1 MENIGWSN
9 GTLGLTWKGDILDD
23 VGSKLDESEEQQ
35 QQVDD
40 ECDDHV
46 RAYVRVLHVGFDNGK
61 YITYEEIFCCFQRN
75 KKWSFC
81 HRPNSLSPSVK
92 YQVGSLPQTFEAIMN
107 RRIISVV

>member
-1 MENIGWSN
+1 M
-9 GTLGLTWKGDILDD
+9 
-23 VGSKLDESEEQQ
+23 GSKLEESEEQQ

-61 YITYEEIFCCFQRN
+61 YITSEEIFLLLSKKQ
-75 KKWSFC
+75 KWSFC
-81 HRPNSLSPSVK
+81 HGPNSLPHSLSVK

>member
-1 MENIGWSN
+1 M
-9 GTLGLTWKGDILDD
+9 
-23 VGSKLDESEEQQ
+23 GSKLDESEEQQ

-75 KKWSFC
+75 KKGPFVMGLTLSHSLC
-81 HRPNSLSPSVK
+81 HISGWITAADVRGNHEQAYNLGCLNCGSYLFFFSKCLLSSSL
-92 YQVGSLPQTFEAIMN
+92 
-107 RRIISVV
+107 

>member
-1 MENIGWSN
+1 M
-9 GTLGLTWKGDILDD
+9 
-23 VGSKLDESEEQQ
+23 GSKLEESEEQQ

-61 YITYEEIFCCFQRN
+61 YITYEEIFLLLP
-75 KKWSFC
+75 KKQKGSFC
-81 HRPNSLSPSVK
+81 HGPNSLSHSLSVK

>member
-1 MENIGWSN
+1 M
-9 GTLGLTWKGDILDD
+9 
-23 VGSKLDESEEQQ
+23 GSKLEESEEQQ

-61 YITYEEIFCCFQRN
+61 YITYEEIVCCFQRN
-75 KKWSFC
+75 KKGLFVMGLTL
-81 HRPNSLSPSVK
+81 SLSLSVSVK

-107 RRIISVV
+107 RHMISVV

>member
-1 MENIGWSN
+1 M
-9 GTLGLTWKGDILDD
+9 
-23 VGSKLDESEEQQ
+23 GSQLEESEEQQ

-61 YITYEEIFCCFQRN
+61 YITYEEIFLLLP
-75 KKWSFC
+75 KKQKGSFC
-81 HRPNSLSPSVK
+81 HGPNSVSLTLSLCVE
-92 YQVGSLPQTFEAIMN
+92 YQVGSLPQTFEATMN

>member
-1 MENIGWSN
+1 M
-9 GTLGLTWKGDILDD
+9 
-23 VGSKLDESEEQQ
+23 GSKLDESEEQQ

-75 KKWSFC
+75 KKGPFVMGLT
-81 HRPNSLSPSVK
+81 LSHPLSVK